1 MRFGTFIDP
10 NCTLICTGHII
21 PDKLLSSFHEPNPGV

>member
-1 MRFGTFIDP
+1 MRFGTLIDP
-10 NCTLICTGHII
+10 NTLICTGHII